1 MTTATS
7 ASAAPSPAI
16 FLRVLRSTLNTIE
29 PHSAALR
36 GERQQGM
43 ATLRLRRGCNGLE
56 DEQAGET
63 RLTDKSCKT
72 SFRFPPLFRTSS
84 FNRYNRH
91 LRLHCAVPC
100 HLFTC
105 SPFHSKHDSAP
116 LRCASGRAATCPIL
130 GQVIFVL
137 YVLGYTCLGG

>member
-1 MTTATS
+1 
-7 ASAAPSPAI
+7 
-16 FLRVLRSTLNTIE
+16 
-29 PHSAALR
+29 
-36 GERQQGM
+36 M

>member
-1 MTTATS
+1 MSRAEKHILQTSLVRQVSDFRPFFAHPLLAVTTATS

-16 FLRVLRSTLNTIE
+16 GSRVLHFILNTVL
-29 PHSAALR
+29 PHYAALR

-72 SFRFPPLFRTSS
+72 SFRFRPFFAHPLLTVTTATSAS
-84 FNRYNRH
+84 AAPSPAIGSRV
-91 LRLHCAVPC
+91 LH
-100 HLFTC
+100 F
-105 SPFHSKHDSAP
+105 
-116 LRCASGRAATCPIL
+116 IL
-130 GQVIFVL
+130 NTV
-137 YVLGYTCLGG
+137 